1 MDLSEEL
8 TQLRELHQ
16 LVLEMDAANN
26 ATGISTLTDYVRAKD
41 AVIAKAKEIAW
52 TFPKN
57 SANVNP
63 KDRTSGPSRGG
74 TSNFRKSSKATG
86 ERPMR

>member
-1 MDLSEEL
+1 VEEL
-8 TQLRELHQ
+8 KQLRELHQ

-26 ATGISTLTDYVRAKD
+26 ATGIDTLTDYVRAKD

-63 KDRTSGPSRGG
+63 KGRTNGRSVGGGASSR
-74 TSNFRKSSKATG
+74 K
-86 ERPMR
+86 P